1 MGLGK
6 TLKKAVKS
14 VTKVAKSV
22 VSAGTDAIKA
32 AAKGDLTGLADAA
45 ARAASMGT
53 ISLKD
58 KGLLNANLGV
68 KQDTELPAVDNSY
81 DGLLAYVDGQ
91 RFRRAKRNR
100 QSTNNTNGSN
110 TVDGNRLSGTTALG
124 V

>member
-6 TLKKAVKS
+6 SLKKAVKS
-14 VTKVAKSV
+14 VAKVAKSV
-22 VSAGTDAIKA
+22 VSAGTDAIKSV
-32 AAKGDLTGLADAA
+32 AKGDLTGLADAA
-45 ARAASMGT
+45 ARAATMGT
-53 ISLKD
+53 ISLND

-68 KQDTELPAVDNSY
+68 KQDTELPTVDNSY

-100 QSTNNTNGSN
+100 QSTNNTNGSK